1 MPPHGVRDAGP
12 AEKSASQAAARP
24 PIRGWLLVYI
34 VVLAILLLHGAELT
48 IASIIIYAHPS
59 AAGLH
64 TFIPLSSLLFYVA
77 TNTFLALY
85 TVALFILMARRRRSA
100 IIHNILYNVLSVAF
114 LVAWHFAGEKSN
126 IGTFVDAAPN
136 LVGAAYV
143 LLSRRVRKTFVA
155 GSRPAL

>member
-1 MPPHGVRDAGP
+1 M
-12 AEKSASQAAARP
+12 
-24 PIRGWLLVYI
+24 VYI

-77 TNTFLALY
+77 TNTFLTLY
-85 TVALFILMARRRRSA
+85 TVALFILIAQRRRSA

-126 IGTFVDAAPN
+126 IGTFVDAAPTSS
-136 LVGAAYV
+136 A
-143 LLSRRVRKTFVA
+143 
-155 GSRPAL
+155 RPTSCCHEE